1 MTNEKSAGVE
11 QDISFWLER
20 EKKLKELFR
29 NDIVNEKHFLNEKL
43 RYFNAVQYKHKGNL
57 AEGEK
62 ILFNVLKGDI
72 KELEKRLY
80 PNPFIRLLMRAERS
94 IRNILEERK
103 TMKEHGN
110 LKPLPLTFKEKNLG
124 NKQKMSTDGG
134 NENLKNDNTKEIKQK
149 EIQSQ
154 NLNTGPLKQSIPFR
168 NILSVGPLRNPT
180 TEKNNEGSTLKDE
193 TSRKKQLRHRLH

>member
-1 MTNEKSAGVE
+1 MSNEKGASVE

-43 RYFNAVQYKHKGNL
+43 RYFNAVQFKHKGNL

-62 ILFNVLKGDI
+62 IIFNVLKGDI

-80 PNPFIRLLMRAERS
+80 PNPVARLFMRAERA

-103 TMKEHGN
+103 TMKEHGHM
-110 LKPLPLTFKEKNLG
+110 KPLPLTFNQKSFD
-124 NKQKMSTDGG
+124 NKQKTSMDGQK
-134 NENLKNDNTKEIKQK
+134 ENLKSGVKLEMKQK
-149 EIQSQ
+149 EVQGQ
-154 NLNTGPLKQSIPFR
+154 KLNTGPLKESVPSR
-168 NILSVGPLRNPT
+168 NTISVGPLRNI
-180 TEKNNEGSTLKDE
+180 NANRGSKLKDE
-193 TSRKKQLRHRLH
+193 TSPKKQLRHRLH